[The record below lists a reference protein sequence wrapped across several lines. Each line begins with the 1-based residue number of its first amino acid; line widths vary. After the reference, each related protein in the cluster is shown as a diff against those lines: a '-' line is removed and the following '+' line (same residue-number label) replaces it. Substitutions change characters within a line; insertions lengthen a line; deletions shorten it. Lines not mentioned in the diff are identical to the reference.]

1 MNDNYE
7 EIINLPHHVSKKHTP
22 MSMWNRAAQF
32 APFAALTGFEEKIDS
47 KNKIKMNKK
56 LLSNDIKDDLD
67 NKLHL
72 IEEHLDKEIEITYY
86 DNDKYIKI
94 RNYINK
100 IDKINKKIILVNKN
114 IIDSKNIID
123 LRII

>member
-1 MNDNYE
+1 M
-7 EIINLPHHVSKKHTP
+7 INLNIEHFEPKYHPRMDMEH
-22 MSMWNRAAQF
+22 RASQF

-86 DNDKYIKI
+86 SNDKYIKI
-94 RNYINK
+94 RTYIKK